1 MAGSAAFEAVC
12 SELAGFPNMDRWTA
26 RGTLQ
31 LALMDAGLEA
41 SNVTSAQMKIVVDR
55 LLPKQLQSQKVADV
69 SNVCERIRGALD
81 LLGDDSKT
89 ESPDKVFQR
98 LGS

>member
-1 MAGSAAFEAVC
+1 MASSAAFEAVQ
-12 SELAGFPNMDRWTA
+12 SELERYAAMDRWSA
-26 RGTLQ
+26 RGAIQ

-55 LLPKQLQSQKVADV
+55 LLPKQLQSQKVGDV
-69 SNVCERIRGALD
+69 SNVCARIRSALD
-81 LLGDDSKT
+81 LLGDDGKT
-89 ESPDKVFQR
+89 EPPDQVFQR

>member
-1 MAGSAAFEAVC
+1 
-12 SELAGFPNMDRWTA
+12 MDRWTA
-26 RGTLQ
+26 QGAIR

-41 SNVTSAQMKIVVDR
+41 SNVTSAQMKVVVER

-69 SNVCERIRGALD
+69 TNVCEKIRGALA
-81 LLGDDSKT
+81 LLGDDGKAD
-89 ESPDKVFQR
+89 SPDKVFQR